1 MLAIVP
7 CKTIKILENASV
19 DVLTWFKNNGMKAN
33 TDKCHLLVNSK
44 EKVYTKIGPYNI
56 ESIEQQKLL
65 EVFIDNKLTFG
76 KNINNLVPRLAK
88 NVMRYVKC
96 HRS

>member
-1 MLAIVP
+1 M
-7 CKTIKILENASV
+7 
-19 DVLTWFKNNGMKAN
+19 TWFKNSEMKAN

-44 EKVYTKIGPYNI
+44 EKVHTKIGPYNI
-56 ESIEQQKLL
+56 GSTEQQKLL

-76 KNINNLVPRLAK
+76 KHINNFAPRLAK
-88 NVMRYVKC
+88 NLMRYVEC